1 MNGWDCEYNVP
12 LQLCPELDRW
22 STRPLNLGR
31 HLRLTLTGSPS
42 FHTEGR
48 KSIGSRNFF
57 FGIEKTLL
65 ALSFYTIYASKDIVT
80 ISHLSEK
87 QGILEFRV
95 AATGQNPAID
105 VVDPWVCVILSVCL
119 SFGWEGGSRT
129 RIRNR
134 RNRTTH
140 EETSTS
146 WAYFLFSRHSRV
158 AIVPVVRE
166 QTLDEK
172 KVYTRQR
179 KFSAYTT
186 YL

>member
-1 MNGWDCEYNVP
+1 M
-12 LQLCPELDRW
+12 
-22 STRPLNLGR
+22 
-31 HLRLTLTGSPS
+31 LTGSPH
-42 FHTEGR
+42 FTRREGNR
-48 KSIGSRNFF
+48 LVQEIF

-65 ALSFYTIYASKDIVT
+65 ALSFCTIYASKDIVT
-80 ISHLSEK
+80 LSHLSEK

-95 AATGQNPAID
+95 AATDQNPASD
-105 VVDPWVCVILSVCL
+105 VGPWVCVILSVCL
-119 SFGWEGGSRT
+119 SFGWEGGSRA
-129 RIRNR
+129 RSRNR

-140 EETSTS
+140 EETSMS

-158 AIVPVVRE
+158 AIVPVVRD

-179 KFSAYTT
+179 KLSAYTM